1 MERLVE
7 ICCGS
12 YEDALNAYYGRAK
25 RIELNSALHLGGLTP
40 SIASLKLT
48 KKNTNLKIITMI
60 RPRGAGFCYN
70 DIEFE
75 VMKEDARCMLENKA
89 DGIAFGCLN
98 QDGSINE
105 KQTKEMIR
113 SEEHTSELQSR

>member
-60 RPRGAGFCYN
+60 RPRGAGFC
-70 DIEFE
+70 
-75 VMKEDARCMLENKA
+75 CMLENKA

-98 QDGSINE
+98 QDG
-105 KQTKEMIR
+105 
-113 SEEHTSELQSR
+113 

>member
-60 RPRGAGFCYN
+60 RPR
-70 DIEFE
+70 DR
-75 VMKEDARCMLENKA
+75 KSTR
-89 DGIAFGCLN
+89 LN
-98 QDGSINE
+98 SSH
-105 KQTKEMIR
+105 KV
-113 SEEHTSELQSR
+113 QSRMPSSA